1 MNLKIKN
8 TNTKLYTQ
16 HLFADVCRLINESK
30 ISIAVAVNQRLTL
43 LYWNIGKM
51 IKSKILDNKRADY
64 GEQVIQNLSKKLT
77 AEYGRGW
84 SKPQLWNCL
93 YTVEIFPKEKIIST
107 LSGELSWSHLKELI
121 YIKDDLQREF
131 YIQLCRNEHW
141 SVRQLR
147 DRINSMLFERTALSK
162 KPELLIRKELAALS
176 NNKPVSAEL
185 FFRDPYFLDFLGLY
199 DTFSEKDLETSIIAD
214 LQRFIIE
221 LGNDFAFLARQKR
234 IQVDGEDYY
243 IDLLFYNRQLQRLVA
258 IDLKLGKFKT
268 AYKSQME
275 LYLNWLTKYEKKENE
290 NTPIG
295 LILCADKADEHIEL
309 LELDK
314 GNIRVAQ
321 YYTSLPSKKL
331 LQQKL
336 HHALIMAK
344 EKLAIKTSSQKDN
357 G

>member
-1 MNLKIKN
+1 MTKN
-8 TNTKLYTQ
+8 ISTKLDTP
-16 HLFADVCRLINESK
+16 HLFAAVCRLVNESK
-30 ISIAVAVNQRLTL
+30 ASIAIAVNQRLTM
-43 LYWNIGKM
+43 LYWSIGKM
-51 IKSKILDNKRADY
+51 IKTEILKNQRAEY
-64 GEQVIQNLSKKLT
+64 GEQVIDTLSKKL
-77 AEYGRGW
+77 AEEYGKGW
-84 SKPQLWNCL
+84 SKQQLWNCL

-131 YIQLCRNEHW
+131 YIQLCRNERW

-147 DRINSMLFERTALSK
+147 ERINSMLYERTALSK
-162 KPELLIRKELAALS
+162 NPESLIRKELAAL
-176 NNKPVSAEL
+176 NNKEAVSPDV
-185 FFRDPYFLDFLGLY
+185 FFRDPYLLDFLGLQ
-199 DTFSEKDLETSIIAD
+199 DTFSEKDLESSIIAY

-275 LYLNWLTKYEKKENE
+275 LYLNWLIKYEKKENE

-309 LELDK
+309 LELNK

-336 HHALIMAK
+336 HLALLAAK
-344 EKLAIKTSSQKDN
+344 EKFETKSSP
-357 G
+357 

>member
-1 MNLKIKN
+1 MVKSTNIKLN
-8 TNTKLYTQ
+8 TQ
-16 HLFADVCRLINESK
+16 PLFVAVCRLVDESK
-30 ISIAVAVNQRLTL
+30 IAIAVAVNQRLTL

-51 IKSKILDNKRADY
+51 IKSEILKNKRAGY
-64 GEQVIQNLSKKLT
+64 GDQIIDNLSKKLT
-77 AEYGRGW
+77 GEYGRGW
-84 SKPQLWNCL
+84 SKQQLWNCL

-121 YIKDDLQREF
+121 YIKDSLQREF
-131 YIQLCRNEHW
+131 YTQLCRNERW

-147 DRINSMLFERTALSK
+147 ERINSMLYERTALSK
-162 KPELLIRKELAALS
+162 NPETLIRKELTALC
-176 NNKPVSAEL
+176 NKETVSSDL
-185 FFRDPYFLDFLGLY
+185 FFRDPYLLDFLGLQ
-199 DTFSEKDLETSIIAD
+199 DTFSEKDLESSIIAY

-275 LYLNWLTKYEKKENE
+275 LYLNWLIKYEKKENE

-336 HHALIMAK
+336 HHALVAAK
-344 EKLAIKTSSQKDN
+344 EKFETKISP
-357 G
+357 

>member
-1 MNLKIKN
+1 MNRKTKSA
-8 TNTKLYTQ
+8 NTKLNTQ
-16 HLFADVCRLINESK
+16 QLFTAVRQLIDDSK
-30 ISIAVAVNQRLTL
+30 ISIAVAVNQRLTI

-51 IKSKILDNKRADY
+51 IKGEILNNKRAGY

-77 AEYGRGW
+77 SEYGSGW
-84 SKPQLWNCL
+84 SKQQVWNCL

-107 LSGELSWSHLKELI
+107 LSGELSWSHLKKLI
-121 YIKDDLQREF
+121 YIRDNLQREF

-147 DRINSMLFERTALSK
+147 DRINSMLYERTALSK
-162 KPELLIRKELAALS
+162 NPDSLIRKELTALS
-176 NNKPVSAEL
+176 NNEPVSPEL
-185 FFRDPYFLDFLGLY
+185 FFRDPYFLDFLGLH

-258 IDLKLGKFKT
+258 I
-268 AYKSQME
+268 E
-275 LYLNWLTKYEKKENE
+275 KENE

-344 EKLAIKTSSQKDN
+344 EKLAIKTSSQKDAD
-357 G
+357 

>member
-1 MNLKIKN
+1 MAKAP
-8 TNTKLYTQ
+8 NTKLNTQ
-16 HLFADVCRLINESK
+16 HLFAAVCRLVDESK
-30 ISIAVAVNQRLTL
+30 IAIAVAVNQRLTL
-43 LYWNIGKM
+43 LHWNIGKM
-51 IKSKILDNKRADY
+51 IKSEILKNKRAGY
-64 GEQVIQNLSKKLT
+64 GDQIIENLSGKLT
-77 AEYGRGW
+77 EEYGRGW
-84 SKPQLWNCL
+84 SKQQLWNCL

-121 YIKDDLQREF
+121 YIKDSLQREF
-131 YIQLCRNEHW
+131 YTQLCRNERW

-147 DRINSMLFERTALSK
+147 ERINSMLYERTALSK
-162 KPELLIRKELAALS
+162 KPESLIRKELTALS
-176 NNKPVSAEL
+176 NKEKVSSDL
-185 FFRDPYFLDFLGLY
+185 FFRDPYLLDFLGLQ
-199 DTFSEKDLETSIIAD
+199 DTFSEKDLESSIIAY

-275 LYLNWLTKYEKKENE
+275 LYLNWLIKYEKKENE
-290 NTPIG
+290 NMPIG

-321 YYTSLPSKKL
+321 YYTNLPSKKL

-336 HHALIMAK
+336 HNALIAAK
-344 EKLAIKTSSQKDN
+344 EKFETKISP
-357 G
+357 